1 MFFFLVRFDCVNF
14 YQQTHRRFSITVSL
28 IINLYQDQRMN
39 TQIFYRRVEI
49 FKCVLLGSILIVL
62 VLIFLKLPTQITVKD
77 LKDKQTSLTDLPVVV
92 IKDGRITLENK
103 EIQVKGS
110 VRIDE
115 QPVEVIERKSSY
127 RW

>member
-1 MFFFLVRFDCVNF
+1 
-14 YQQTHRRFSITVSL
+14 
-28 IINLYQDQRMN
+28 MN

-49 FKCVLLGSILIVL
+49 FKCVLLGSILVVL